1 MVSASG
7 ADTSTAPQQA
17 RTSTSKADTPCK
29 QPQTSLLQTHQLTP
43 YSGWSAWLNGQF
55 IGSYLGSATLEQGNL
70 TLSFANATL
79 NTSKP
84 NILLVLHDD
93 TGHDETNGAL
103 NPRGI
108 LDAKLIGS
116 STGFTHWRL
125 AGTAGGESNLDPV
138 RGVFNEDGLYGERVG
153 WHLPGFDD
161 SDSTWTKTKSS
172 TLSFTGAT
180 VKFFRTTV
188 PLDFPSNTDV
198 SISFVLSTPAGK
210 TTAYRAQIFVN
221 GYQYGRYNPYI
232 GNQVIYPVP
241 AGILDYSGENT
252 VVVAIWAQ
260 TEAGAS
266 MEVDWRINYVADSS
280 LDVVGVSEKAEGLRT
295 KWTEERK
302 KFA

>member
-1 MVSASG
+1 M
-7 ADTSTAPQQA
+7 
-17 RTSTSKADTPCK
+17 PCK
-29 QPQTSLLQTHQLTP
+29 QTQPTP
-43 YSGWSAWLNGQF
+43 LYAQPLIQYSGWSAWLNGQF
-55 IGSYLGSATLEQGNL
+55 IGSYLGSATLETGNL

-84 NILLVLHDD
+84 NILLIVHDD
-93 TGHDETNGAL
+93 TGHDETSGAL

-116 STGFTHWRL
+116 SAGFSHWRL

-161 SDSTWTKTKSS
+161 STWSKSS
-172 TLSFTGAT
+172 ALSFTGAT

-188 PLDFPSNTDV
+188 PLKFPSNTDV
-198 SISFVLSTPAGK
+198 SVSFVLSTPAGK

-232 GNQVIYPVP
+232 GNQVVYPVP
-241 AGILDYSGENT
+241 AGILNYNGENT
-252 VVVAIWAQ
+252 VVVAVWAQ

-266 MEVDWRINYVADSS
+266 IEVDWRVNYVADSS
-280 LDVVGVSEKAEGLRT
+280 LDVVSVSEKAEGLRT